1 MRTLL
6 GLFSQEAQYRVIR
19 THHVHKAHVHSYCA
33 RYRAG
38 EDVLAL
44 CAAADFPACLMMRR
58 MLEQMLGLSKQVRRL
73 AASGLRLRLSGGCSG
88 RCLGRFTDL
97 IRAHLKTQHGTLSPQ
112 YQHTNPQQNPRCTT

>member
-73 AASGLRLRLSGGCSG
+73 GACGLRCWGMC
-88 RCLGRFTDL
+88 
-97 IRAHLKTQHGTLSPQ
+97 
-112 YQHTNPQQNPRCTT
+112 